1 MTWNSSAWGFA
12 SSPIYLIIC
21 VYWQRG
27 SLGGL
32 AVKNPPAN
40 AGDAGDAGSIPG
52 SGRLLGGQHGNPLQY
67 SCLGNP
73 MDGGAWWDTVHGVK
87 KELDM
92 TEQLNNSWIIILY
105 FGLQSNATLFSCST
119 RSRFG
124 DWEFF
129 SWLLC
134 LFATLPHPS
143 FCAWVGVCVSYVLY
157 FAPGSSYMFTVP
169 N

>member
-1 MTWNSSAWGFA
+1 
-12 SSPIYLIIC
+12 
-21 VYWQRG
+21 
-27 SLGGL
+27 
-32 AVKNPPAN
+32 
-40 AGDAGDAGSIPG
+40 
-52 SGRLLGGQHGNPLQY
+52 
-67 SCLGNP
+67 

-119 RSRFG
+119 RSHFG

-134 LFATLPHPS
+134 LFATAPTHPFVHGWVYVCMLYILLQAHLTCLLFQTENQRFSEELRLLSLARSIIRNQGGLP
-143 FCAWVGVCVSYVLY
+143 W
-157 FAPGSSYMFTVP
+157 
-169 N
+169 